1 MKGPRSFRGAFAT
14 IAVSGGLLLA
24 GCGEEDAVNEAQDE
38 IQRQAEDL
46 TQGIPDEAQ
55 DIQQQAEDAAQG
67 VQDQIDDLTNDGGN

>member
-1 MKGPRSFRGAFAT
+1 MAGALSAT
-14 IAVSGGLLLA
+14 

-55 DIQQQAEDAAQG
+55 D
-67 VQDQIDDLTNDGGN
+67 VQDQVDDAANQVQEQIDALEGN